1 MTRHAFASSIKSLLL
16 ITLAVLLAGNPFV
29 RSAAAQKQST
39 AAPAQFSNQ
48 PSDAKAGQTQSRPAS
63 LEIETTDPFFR
74 RVYTDFYNTY
84 KLGPD
89 DEIAVR
95 VLSQPDYSLERVKI
109 SPVGRIYHPLLGDVQ
124 VAGLTV
130 DKLTER
136 LTLDLSQYII
146 NPKISVSLLEAHSA
160 KIGVLGDVARPG
172 VVIMSSPMTILD
184 AISASG
190 GFTEFGS
197 KSNVTVLRQTGDD
210 RARTVKVNVKRILEA
225 KADPEQNIR
234 LQAGDT
240 IIVHG
245 NARKKFAQISSLLG
259 FGQFLAFIA
268 GR

>member
-1 MTRHAFASSIKSLLL
+1 MTRKSLVSPTRSLLL
-16 ITLAVLLAGNPFV
+16 IALAAVLVGNMLAQ
-29 RSAAAQKQST
+29 SAAAQNQSPGS
-39 AAPAQFSNQ
+39 PAQLTNR
-48 PSDAKAGQTQSRPAS
+48 PSDAKAAQASSRTAAAG
-63 LEIETTDPFFR
+63 IETSDPFFR

-130 DKLTER
+130 DRLTER

-160 KIGVLGDVARPG
+160 KIGVLGDVSRPG
-172 VVIMSSPMTILD
+172 VVLMSGPMTILD

-190 GFTEFGS
+190 GFTDFGS
-197 KSNVTVLRQTGDD
+197 KSNVTVLRQTGED
-210 RARTVKVNVKRILEA
+210 RARTMKVDVKRILEA

-245 NARKKFAQISSLLG
+245 NARKKFSQITSLLG

>member
-1 MTRHAFASSIKSLLL
+1 MTRNAFVSPIKSLLL
-16 ITLAVLLAGNPFV
+16 ITLAAVLVGSPFV
-29 RSAAAQKQST
+29 QSAAAQKQSNASST
-39 AAPAQFSNQ
+39 QFSNQ
-48 PSDAKAGQTQSRPAS
+48 PSDVKTGQASSRPAAV
-63 LEIETTDPFFR
+63 EIEASDPFFR

-146 NPKISVSLLEAHSA
+146 NPRISVSLLEAHSA
-160 KIGVLGDVARPG
+160 KIGVLGDVGRPG
-172 VVIMSSPMTILD
+172 VVLMNSPMTILD
-184 AISASG
+184 AITAAG

-197 KSNVTVLRQTGDD
+197 KSNVTILRQAGDD
-210 RARTVKVNVKRILEA
+210 RARTLKVNVKRILEA

-245 NARKKFAQISSLLG
+245 NARKKFNQVTSLLG
-259 FGQFLAFIA
+259 FGHFLAFIA

>member
-1 MTRHAFASSIKSLLL
+1 MTRKSLVSPTRSLLL
-16 ITLAVLLAGNPFV
+16 IALAAVLVGNTLAQ
-29 RSAAAQKQST
+29 SAAAQNQSPGS
-39 AAPAQFSNQ
+39 PAQLTNR
-48 PSDAKAGQTQSRPAS
+48 PSDAKAAQASSRTAAG
-63 LEIETTDPFFR
+63 IETSDPFFR

-130 DKLTER
+130 DRLTER

-160 KIGVLGDVARPG
+160 KIGVLGDVSRPG
-172 VVIMSSPMTILD
+172 VVLMSGPMTILD

-190 GFTEFGS
+190 GFTDFGS
-197 KSNVTVLRQTGDD
+197 KSNVTVLRQTGED
-210 RARTVKVNVKRILEA
+210 RARTMKVDVKRILEA

-245 NARKKFAQISSLLG
+245 NARKKFSQITSLLG